1 MEMIQVCSELL
12 LDFTGKTSLA
22 KRFRALFALRNIV
35 SDESVA
41 IIAQAFKDTSALLK
55 HEVAYVLGQMCR
67 TSAIPFLCAVLED
80 TSEHEMVRH
89 EAAEALGAIG
99 EPSSIEVLI
108 KYLND
113 PSKSVAETCEIA
125 IDRIRNQNS
134 VMPES
139 KTAGVV
145 FGSVDP
151 APPEE
156 TTSSIEELEA
166 IYLNPDISLYKRYKA
181 LFALR
186 NIATVDSTLSI
197 CKGFSDKSA
206 LFRHEVAYVLGQ
218 LQEPAS
224 APALMEVL
232 KDKEEN
238 PMVRHEC
245 AEALGSI
252 ATKECM
258 DNLSLYL
265 RDEADVVRE
274 SCEVA
279 LDIAEFEN
287 NDSLSFI

>member
-1 MEMIQVCSELL
+1 MIQVCSELL

-99 EPSSIEVLI
+99 EPSSIEVLT

>member
-67 TSAIPFLCAVLED
+67 TSAIPFLCAVLEN

>member
-1 MEMIQVCSELL
+1 MIQVCSELL

-67 TSAIPFLCAVLED
+67 TSAIPFLCAVLEN

>member
-1 MEMIQVCSELL
+1 MIQVCSELL

>member
-1 MEMIQVCSELL
+1 MIQVCSELL

-67 TSAIPFLCAVLED
+67 TSAIPFLCAVLEN

-99 EPSSIEVLI
+99 EPSSIEVLT

>member
-67 TSAIPFLCAVLED
+67 TSAIPFLCAVLEN

-99 EPSSIEVLI
+99 EPSSIEVLT